1 MKRLFIIQILLL
13 CSISIF
19 AQNKVFSLNEDV
31 SGDKMRKLEKEYK
44 SGVGQDSID
53 AIFYK
58 KEDVDIYLTK
68 WSKFLGDMGKYL
80 KENNF
85 IINEKVFFRVFFAKD
100 GSVEYLFYNIRNKES
115 DLLSKEKSKI
125 FEDLLNKY
133 VESNKINISTKEN
146 FKQCGNGNFQLDS
159 KK

>member
-1 MKRLFIIQILLL
+1 MKRLFIIQILML

-19 AQNKVFSLNEDV
+19 AQSKVFSSKEDA
-31 SGDKMRKLEKEYK
+31 SGDEMRKLEKEYK

-58 KEDVDIYLTK
+58 EEDINLYFNQ

-80 KENNF
+80 KKNNF

-100 GSVEYLFYNIRNKES
+100 GSVEHLFYKVQNKES
-115 DLLSKEKSKI
+115 DLLSKEKSKT
-125 FEDLLNKY
+125 FENLLNQY
-133 VESNKINISTKEN
+133 IESNKINVSTKEK
-146 FKQCGNGNFQLDS
+146 FKQCGNGNFQLDD